1 MEISDAQARYQPTTL
16 FDSCLRHRLQ
26 EEIRHAVTLE
36 MYWYLVEVEL
46 QALPGTTEG
55 ILIAPEVGDSAA

>member
-1 MEISDAQARYQPTTL
+1 ML
-16 FDSCLRHRLQ
+16 LL
-26 EEIRHAVTLE
+26 L
-36 MYWYLVEVEL
+36 YWYLVEVEL